1 MTEYTNDFEKT
12 WKLYPKRNGKRV
24 GKKPAFDQWKKLNL
38 TDRRAA
44 YADIR
49 DRGSAGGWPTYIRD
63 MERYLKRREWEDD
76 WTPQRVVVSA
86 PHAKTPESPTPELRH
101 VEQWANRTLLQ
112 VVKTV
117 GGVDQKMMKNLVD
130 LKNALVEDHGEDRAT
145 EEFLENLDE
154 ELSAMA
160 QRYDREAKRQETA
173 IAQERFRVRCGVR
186 AQV

>member
-1 MTEYTNDFEKT
+1 MTEYTDDFEKT

-38 TDRRAA
+38 EDRRAA

-49 DRGSAGGWPTYIRD
+49 DRGNAGGWPTYIRD

-76 WTPQRVVVSA
+76 WSPQRVTNAIPGAKSLEPPVVQ
-86 PHAKTPESPTPELRH
+86 LRH

-130 LKNALVEDHGEDRAT
+130 LKNALVEDHGDDRAT
-145 EEFLENLDE
+145 KAFVENLDE

-160 QRYDREAKRQETA
+160 QHYDRDAKRRETV
-173 IAQERFRVRCGVR
+173 IARERFRVPKEVLI
-186 AQV
+186 